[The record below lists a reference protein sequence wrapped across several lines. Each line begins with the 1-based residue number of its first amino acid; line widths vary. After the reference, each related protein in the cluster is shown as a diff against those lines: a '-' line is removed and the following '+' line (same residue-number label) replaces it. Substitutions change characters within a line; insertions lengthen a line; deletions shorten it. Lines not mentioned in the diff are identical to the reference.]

1 MGEATS
7 RMTIR
12 VVCNPSAG
20 RRAAQIRAAAFRHR
34 WSSRA
39 DFVMPSTGAEA
50 YACAREVIEKGCNI
64 LGAAG
69 GDGTVHQVANA
80 LLDSGRASD
89 VTLAVIPVGTANDY
103 ASSVARQ
110 FGETALDDPTAAVVD
125 VGHAVD
131 ATNGKGR
138 YFCESL
144 GLGVSADV
152 AAEARSIL
160 HLTGRMRYGLAA
172 LRVIRRGL
180 VPRPFHIKIDGVDA
194 GDEPTLLL
202 SLLLGRR
209 EGNMVLA
216 PEALLN
222 DGLFSSVW
230 VSRVSALE
238 ALRLLPQL
246 LWRGVPRRHP
256 AIHQGVCR
264 DVRVRSREPFVV
276 HTDGE
281 VFFEAGD
288 GECGL
293 DVRLVPAALRVKVCR
308 WDCVPKDGH

>member
-1 MGEATS
+1 M
-7 RMTIR
+7 IR

-20 RRAAQIRAAAFRHR
+20 CRAAQRRAAAFRRR

-39 DFVMPSTGAEA
+39 EFLTPTASSET
-50 YACAREVIEKGCNI
+50 YACAREAIERGCDI

-103 ASSVARQ
+103 AASVASQ
-110 FGETALDDPTAAVVD
+110 FGETALEDPTAAVVD
-125 VGHAVD
+125 VGHA
-131 ATNGKGR
+131 AHAISGKGR
-138 YFCESL
+138 YFVESL
-144 GLGVSADV
+144 GLGVSAEV

-160 HLTGRMRYGLAA
+160 HLTGRVRYGLAA

-180 VPRPFHIKIDGVDA
+180 VPRPFCIQIDGVDR
-194 GDEPTLLL
+194 GEEPTLLL

-216 PEALLN
+216 PEASLN

-230 VSRVSALE
+230 VSRVSTIE
-238 ALRLLPQL
+238 ALRLLPRL
-246 LWRGVPRRHP
+246 LWSGVPRSHP

-264 DVRVRSREPFVV
+264 QVHVDACEPFVV
-276 HTDGE
+276 HSDGE
-281 VFFEAGD
+281 VFFEAD
-288 GECGL
+288 AGECSL
-293 DVRLVPAALRVKVCR
+293 DVRVVPAALRVKVCR
-308 WDCVPKDGH
+308 

>member
-1 MGEATS
+1 
-7 RMTIR
+7 MTIR

-20 RRAAQIRAAAFRHR
+20 CRAAQRRAAAFRQR
-34 WSSRA
+34 WSRRA
-39 DFVMPSTGAEA
+39 EFVTPSTGGET
-50 YACAREVIEKGCNI
+50 YACAREAIERGCDM

-69 GDGTVHQVANA
+69 GDGTVHHVANA
-80 LLDSGRASD
+80 LLDSGRAGD

-103 ASSVARQ
+103 ASSVAKQ
-110 FGETALDDPTAAVVD
+110 FGETALDDPSAAVVD
-125 VGHAVD
+125 VGHASH
-131 ATNGKGR
+131 AISGKGQ
-138 YFCESL
+138 YFVESL

-152 AAEARSIL
+152 AAEARGL
-160 HLTGRMRYGLAA
+160 LQLTGRVRYGLAA
-172 LRVIRRGL
+172 LRIIRTGL
-180 VPRPFHIKIDGVDA
+180 VPRPFCIQIDGVDR
-194 GDEPTLLL
+194 GEEPTLLF

-216 PEALLN
+216 PAASLN

-246 LWRGVPRRHP
+246 LWSGVPRRHP

-264 DVRVRSREPFVV
+264 QVHVASGEPFAV

-281 VFFEAGD
+281 VFFEAAP
-288 GECGL
+288 GEVGL
-293 DVRLVPAALRVKVCR
+293 DVRVVPGALRVKVCR
-308 WDCVPKDGH
+308 FDRGPVRDR